1 MIRSFATIL
10 LVLVICLG
18 SSSSTITHAKDTKQH
33 FGLLERL
40 ETSPVSSIE
49 SYILDQILER
59 IQTKHTTT
67 TDDKVEKKDRT
78 DQRRKRKRRLEGT
91 TPTSAPVKHK
101 KSNEKTSH
109 KKTATTESS
118 GSMSS
123 SSGSSSSSSSNSSS
137 SGSSS
142 SSSNTF
148 TSSGGDYSE
157 AVSSTPT
164 LSYIN
169 GQSYSF
175 VPFLSVAIAI
185 GMIVVVAVVF
195 IRRDGE
201 GTQEDN
207 EHQLKGSVRKRID
220 LFSNYMADMDGR
232 SIESSDDNDLL
243 PSRKGPLKKLGKSL
257 KKLFSKRKQGSV
269 SSDSVSEDSGIYT
282 RDETT
287 TSVLVV

>member
-1 MIRSFATIL
+1 M
-10 LVLVICLG
+10 
-18 SSSSTITHAKDTKQH
+18 
-33 FGLLERL
+33 
-40 ETSPVSSIE
+40 
-49 SYILDQILER
+49 
-59 IQTKHTTT
+59 
-67 TDDKVEKKDRT
+67 
-78 DQRRKRKRRLEGT
+78 
-91 TPTSAPVKHK
+91 
-101 KSNEKTSH
+101 
-109 KKTATTESS
+109 
-118 GSMSS
+118 S
-123 SSGSSSSSSSNSSS
+123 SSGSSSSSSISNSNSS
-137 SGSSS
+137 SGSSTS

-148 TSSGGDYSE
+148 TSSGGYSE

-185 GMIVVVAVVF
+185 GMIVVAVAF

-232 SIESSDDNDLL
+232 SIESSADNDLL
-243 PSRKGPLKKLGKSL
+243 PSRKGPLKKLVKSL
-257 KKLFSKRKQGSV
+257 RKLFSKRKQGSV
-269 SSDSVSEDSGIYT
+269 SSDSVSDGSGIYT

>member
-1 MIRSFATIL
+1 MIRSYATIL
-10 LVLVICLG
+10 IVLAICLG
-18 SSSSTITHAKDTKQH
+18 SSSTIIQAKDTKQH
-33 FGLLERL
+33 LGLLERL

-49 SYILDQILER
+49 NYILDQILDR
-59 IQTKHTTT
+59 IQSSRHTT
-67 TDDKVEKKDRT
+67 DNKDEKKDKT
-78 DQRRKRKRRLEGT
+78 NQRRRRKRRLEGG

-101 KSNEKTSH
+101 KSTEKTSH

-118 GSMSS
+118 GSLS

-137 SGSSS
+137 GSSTS

-148 TSSGGDYSE
+148 TSSGGYSE

-185 GMIVVVAVVF
+185 GMIVVAVAF

-207 EHQLKGSVRKRID
+207 DHQLKGSVHKRY
-220 LFSNYMADMDGR
+220 LVFSNYMADMDGR
-232 SIESSDDNDLL
+232 SIESSADNDLL
-243 PSRKGPLKKLGKSL
+243 SSRRGPLKKLSKSL
-257 KKLFSKRKQGSV
+257 KKLFFKRKLGSV
-269 SSDSVSEDSGIYT
+269 SSDSVSDGSGIYT
-282 RDETT
+282 RDKTT

>member
-1 MIRSFATIL
+1 MIRSFATII
-10 LVLVICLG
+10 VLTICLG
-18 SSSSTITHAKDTKQH
+18 SSSSSTITHAKDTKQH
-33 FGLLERL
+33 FGLLEHL

-49 SYILDQILER
+49 SYILTQILER

-67 TDDKVEKKDRT
+67 TDDKVEKKDKIDT
-78 DQRRKRKRRLEGT
+78 RRRRKRRLEGG

-101 KSNEKTSH
+101 KSNEKTH

-123 SSGSSSSSSSNSSS
+123 SSGSSTSSSSNSSS
-137 SGSSS
+137 SGSSTS
-142 SSSNTF
+142 TSSSNTF
-148 TSSGGDYSE
+148 TSSGGYSE

-185 GMIVVVAVVF
+185 GMIVVAVAF

-207 EHQLKGSVRKRID
+207 EHQLKGSVHKRY
-220 LFSNYMADMDGR
+220 LVFSNYMADMDGR
-232 SIESSDDNDLL
+232 SIESSADNDLL
-243 PSRKGPLKKLGKSL
+243 PSRRGPLKKLGKSL
-257 KKLFSKRKQGSV
+257 KKLFFKRKQGSV
-269 SSDSVSEDSGIYT
+269 SSDSVSDGSGIYT

-287 TSVLVV
+287 PSVLVV

>member
-1 MIRSFATIL
+1 M
-10 LVLVICLG
+10 
-18 SSSSTITHAKDTKQH
+18 
-33 FGLLERL
+33 GLLERL

-49 SYILDQILER
+49 TFILDQILER

-67 TDDKVEKKDRT
+67 TDDKVEKKDKT
-78 DQRRKRKRRLEGT
+78 NQRRKRKRRLEGG

-101 KSNEKTSH
+101 KSNEKTH
-109 KKTATTESS
+109 KKTATAESS

-137 SGSSS
+137 SGSSTS

-148 TSSGGDYSE
+148 TSSGGGYSE

-185 GMIVVVAVVF
+185 GMIVVAVAF
-195 IRRDGE
+195 IRRDDDDG
-201 GTQEDN
+201 GGNND
-207 EHQLKGSVRKRID
+207 HQLKGSVRKRID

-232 SIESSDDNDLL
+232 SIESSADNDLL

-257 KKLFSKRKQGSV
+257 RKLFPKRKQGSV
-269 SSDSVSEDSGIYT
+269 SSDSVSDGSGIYT

>member
-10 LVLVICLG
+10 LGLAICLG
-18 SSSSTITHAKDTKQH
+18 SSSTITHAKNTKEH
-33 FGLLERL
+33 LGLLERL

-49 SYILDQILER
+49 TYILDQILER
-59 IQTKHTTT
+59 IQTRKHTTG
-67 TDDKVEKKDRT
+67 DKDEKKNK
-78 DQRRKRKRRLEGT
+78 RKRNRRLEGT

-101 KSNEKTSH
+101 KSTEKAH

-118 GSMSS
+118 GSLS

-137 SGSSS
+137 SGSSTSS

-148 TSSGGDYSE
+148 TSSGGYSE

-185 GMIVVVAVVF
+185 GMIVVAVAF

-232 SIESSDDNDLL
+232 SIESSADNDLL
-243 PSRKGPLKKLGKSL
+243 PSRRGPLKKLKSL
-257 KKLFSKRKQGSV
+257 RKLFSKRKQGSV
-269 SSDSVSEDSGIYT
+269 SSDSVSDGSGIYT

>member
-10 LVLVICLG
+10 IVLAICLG
-18 SSSSTITHAKDTKQH
+18 GSSSTTHAKDTKQH
-33 FGLLERL
+33 LGLLERL

-49 SYILDQILER
+49 NYILDQILDR
-59 IQTKHTTT
+59 IQSSRHTT
-67 TDDKVEKKDRT
+67 DNKDEKKDKT
-78 DQRRKRKRRLEGT
+78 DQRRKRKRRLEGG

-123 SSGSSSSSSSNSSS
+123 SSGSSTSSSSNSSS
-137 SGSSS
+137 SGSTSS

-148 TSSGGDYSE
+148 TSSGGYSE

-185 GMIVVVAVVF
+185 GMIVVAVAF
-195 IRRDGE
+195 IRSDGK

-207 EHQLKGSVRKRID
+207 EHQLKGSVHKRY
-220 LFSNYMADMDGR
+220 LVFSNYMADMDGR
-232 SIESSDDNDLL
+232 SIESSADNDLL

-287 TSVLVV
+287 TSVLAV

>member
-1 MIRSFATIL
+1 MIRSFATIIL
-10 LVLVICLG
+10 IVLAICLG
-18 SSSSTITHAKDTKQH
+18 GSSSTITHAKDTKQH

-49 SYILDQILER
+49 NYIFDQILER

-67 TDDKVEKKDRT
+67 TDDKDEKKDKF
-78 DQRRKRKRRLEGT
+78 DQQRRRRNRRLEGG

-101 KSNEKTSH
+101 KSNEKAH

-123 SSGSSSSSSSNSSS
+123 SSGSSSSSSSSSKS
-137 SGSSS
+137 SGSSTS

-148 TSSGGDYSE
+148 TSSGGYSE

-185 GMIVVVAVVF
+185 GMIVVAVAL
-195 IRRDGE
+195 IRRDDDGGE
-201 GTQEDN
+201 DDN
-207 EHQLKGSVRKRID
+207 DHQLKGSVHKRY
-220 LFSNYMADMDGR
+220 LVFSNYMADMDGR
-232 SIESSDDNDLL
+232 SIESSADNNLL
-243 PSRKGPLKKLGKSL
+243 PSRRGPLKKLGKSL

-269 SSDSVSEDSGIYT
+269 SSDSDSDGSGIYT
-282 RDETT
+282 RDETS

>member
-1 MIRSFATIL
+1 MIRSYATIL
-10 LVLVICLG
+10 FGLAICLG

-67 TDDKVEKKDRT
+67 TDDKVEKKDKT
-78 DQRRKRKRRLEGT
+78 NPRRKRKRRLEGG

-101 KSNEKTSH
+101 KSNEKTH

-118 GSMSS
+118 GSLS
-123 SSGSSSSSSSNSSS
+123 SSGSSASSSSNSSS
-137 SGSSS
+137 SGSSTS

-148 TSSGGDYSE
+148 TSSGGGYSE

-185 GMIVVVAVVF
+185 GMIVVAVAF
-195 IRRDGE
+195 IRRDDDDG
-201 GTQEDN
+201 GGNND
-207 EHQLKGSVRKRID
+207 HQLKGSVRKRID

-232 SIESSDDNDLL
+232 SIESSADNDLL

-257 KKLFSKRKQGSV
+257 RKLFPKRKQGSV
-269 SSDSVSEDSGIYT
+269 SSDSVSDGSGIYT